1 MLTHSVTGSKF
12 QPTGRIVCFSYQ
24 YAVNS
29 IGNTTLKWQ
38 DNCLQ
43 HVDMDVLTNLF
54 ISSCI
59 ESLMMQSVA
68 ALCNN
73 EG

>member
-1 MLTHSVTGSKF
+1 MLTHVTGSKF
-12 QPTGRIVCFSYQ
+12 RPTGITVCFSYQ

-29 IGNTTLKWQ
+29 IGNTALKRQ

-43 HVDMDVLTNLF
+43 HVDTDVLRNLF

-59 ESLMMQSVA
+59 ESLMMRLVA
-68 ALCNN
+68 ALHNN